1 MFTKW
6 PFTTLKSFQS
16 FSYQVKRHRNVQ
28 TLFTCTKFKR
38 ISRDRPKITWMSR
51 LYDSIEPSVI
61 DEALLRQCIEEQ
73 GPDGEA
79 GKIAKQEGIEF
90 KEVLELK
97 LSYKSKNL
105 LLL

>member
-1 MFTKW
+1 M
-6 PFTTLKSFQS
+6 
-16 FSYQVKRHRNVQ
+16 H
-28 TLFTCTKFKR
+28 
-38 ISRDRPKITWMSR
+38 ISAYRVTSVMSR

-61 DEALLRQCIEEQ
+61 DDALLRKSIEEQ

-97 LSYKSKNL
+97 LSYKSKHTCFHRNVHIWCIC
-105 LLL
+105 